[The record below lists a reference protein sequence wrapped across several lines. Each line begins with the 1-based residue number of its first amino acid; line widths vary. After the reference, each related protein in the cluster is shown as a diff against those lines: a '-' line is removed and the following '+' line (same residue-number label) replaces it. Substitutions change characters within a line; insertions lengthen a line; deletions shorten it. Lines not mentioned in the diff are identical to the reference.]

1 MVTLHRDILNFLNQN
16 ASTPKGLLSELD
28 FHRKCMGVWNACTVV
43 FTKDYFGYFMGL
55 LDWMSKVNVD
65 REDILSL
72 DTSERCPWSI
82 GIFW

>member
-1 MVTLHRDILNFLNQN
+1 
-16 ASTPKGLLSELD
+16 
-28 FHRKCMGVWNACTVV
+28 MGVWNACTVV